1 MRDQWTLRRLIF
13 LIAGSIFGYYLISQ
27 TAFLAILNKGFS
39 PLLLGF
45 ILAYL
50 LDNIVRLLTRFFR
63 LPRPVAI
70 LATVVLII
78 VFIILIL
85 SLAIPRI
92 INNIQELVASLSDVS
107 YLDVENWVLSG
118 IDNEYLIEVKSYVD
132 EAVQNLIDSASSLVG
147 GLFNSALIHLLN
159 VTSRVMYFVVSLVI
173 GIYILFDKK
182 ELIARIKRFTY
193 AFFDERKAER
203 LMSVTHTANG
213 IFQRFVVGKLIDSTI
228 IGLLCYLFLYLFAVP
243 FALIIS
249 IVIGIT
255 NMIPYFGP
263 FIGAV
268 PAVLITLINS
278 TEQTILVLVIIV
290 ILQQFDGLIL
300 GPIILG
306 DRVGVSAFWIIV
318 SVTVGG
324 YLFGLVG
331 MFLGVPVV
339 VLVMT
344 ILEEE
349 IQRRLN
355 HKNMGKLEIDKLK
368 VRKPL
373 LERLVEMMRKA

>member
-1 MRDQWTLRRLIF
+1 MRNQWTLRRLIL
-13 LIAGSIFGYYLISQ
+13 LIAGAIFGYYLISQ
-27 TAFLAILNKGFS
+27 TAFLAILYKGFS
-39 PLLLGF
+39 PLLLAF
-45 ILAYL
+45 VLAYL
-50 LDNIVRLLTRFFR
+50 LDNVVRMLMRLLR
-63 LPRPVAI
+63 LPRPLAI

-78 VFIILIL
+78 VLIILIL

-92 INNIQELVASLSDVS
+92 VNNIQELVASLSDVS

-118 IDNEYLIEVKSYVD
+118 IDNEYLIEVKTYVD

-147 GLFNSALIHLLN
+147 SLFNSALMHLLN

-182 ELIARIKRFTY
+182 ELLARIKRFTF
-193 AFFDERKAER
+193 AFFEERKAER
-203 LMSVTHTANG
+203 LLSITHTANG

-268 PAVLITLINS
+268 PAILITLINS
-278 TEQTILVLVIIV
+278 TEQTILVLVIII

-324 YLFGLVG
+324 YLFGVLG

-349 IQRRLN
+349 VQRRLN
-355 HKNMGKLEIDKLK
+355 EKNMGRLEIERLK

-373 LERLVEMMRKA
+373 LERLLDLMKRA

>member
-1 MRDQWTLRRLIF
+1 M
-13 LIAGSIFGYYLISQ
+13 
-27 TAFLAILNKGFS
+27 
-39 PLLLGF
+39 
-45 ILAYL
+45 
-50 LDNIVRLLTRFFR
+50 
-63 LPRPVAI
+63 
-70 LATVVLII
+70 
-78 VFIILIL
+78 
-85 SLAIPRI
+85 
-92 INNIQELVASLSDVS
+92 
-107 YLDVENWVLSG
+107 
-118 IDNEYLIEVKSYVD
+118 
-132 EAVQNLIDSASSLVG
+132 
-147 GLFNSALIHLLN
+147 
-159 VTSRVMYFVVSLVI
+159 
-173 GIYILFDKK
+173 
-182 ELIARIKRFTY
+182 
-193 AFFDERKAER
+193 
-203 LMSVTHTANG
+203 
-213 IFQRFVVGKLIDSTI
+213 VGKLIDSTI

-268 PAVLITLINS
+268 PAILITLINS
-278 TEQTILVLVIIV
+278 TEQTILVLVIII

-324 YLFGLVG
+324 YLFGVLG

-349 IQRRLN
+349 VQRRLN
-355 HKNMGKLEIDKLK
+355 EKNMGRLEIERLK

-373 LERLVEMMRKA
+373 LERLLDLMKRA